1 MMEKEILL
9 QVKNLVTEFKSDNE
23 LIKAVNDI
31 SFTLHKGETI
41 GIVGES
47 GSGKSV
53 TSLSIMQLIPNPPG
67 RVSGG
72 EILYHSKKNGIK
84 NLRTLSNQEMRTY
97 RGNEIAMIFQ
107 EPMTSLNPVY
117 SCGTQVMEAIILHQK
132 INKKEAKQKT
142 LHLFSQVQLPDPE
155 RMFDAYPHEISG
167 GQKQRVMIA
176 MAMSCNPRILIADEP
191 TTALDVTVQKNIL
204 DLMLQLQK
212 EHEMGIMF
220 ITHDLG
226 VIAELADVVMV
237 MYKGKVV
244 EQGPVLEIFT
254 NPQHPYTKSLLAC
267 RPPLDKRILRL
278 PVSSDFMKVDE
289 QGQMIEIAKSVSES
303 INSVIVSKEQRLAEH
318 KELYARKKIVEIK
331 NIKTYFPKHKSF
343 FGKTTDWL
351 KAVDDVT
358 LDVYEG
364 ETLGLVGESGCGKT
378 TLGRTILRLNEPTSG
393 EIYFEQKNVL
403 AYSPKEMR
411 ALRKDMQ
418 IIFQDPYSSLNPRI
432 SIGKSIMEPMQVHN
446 MLSSTQERKDRV
458 LELLKKVGLE
468 EKHFNRYPHE
478 FSGGQ
483 RQRVCI
489 ARALALNPKFIIC
502 DESVSALDVSV
513 QAQVLNLLND
523 LKREFKFTYIFIS
536 HDLSVVK
543 FMSDRMAVMNK
554 GKIVELGEADSI
566 YMNPQTDYTKKLIN
580 SIPKGQLDDI
590 KASIEKKK
598 SFEIQNTI

>member
-1 MMEKEILL
+1 
-9 QVKNLVTEFKSDNE
+9 
-23 LIKAVNDI
+23 LIKAVNDV

-72 EILYHSKKNGIK
+72 DILYHSKHKGTV
-84 NLRTLSNQEMRTY
+84 NLRNLPVKEMRSF

-117 SCGTQVMEAIILHQK
+117 TCGNQVMEVILLHQK
-132 INKKEAKQKT
+132 VTKKEAKNKT
-142 LHLFSQVQLPDPE
+142 IKLFEQVQLPDPE
-155 RMFDAYPHEISG
+155 RIFKSYPHEISG

-191 TTALDVTVQKNIL
+191 TTALDVTVQKTIL
-204 DLMLQLQK
+204 DLMLKLQK
-212 EHEMGIMF
+212 EHDMGIMF

-226 VIAELADVVMV
+226 VIAELADKVMV

-244 EQGPVLEIFT
+244 EQGPVLEIFS
-254 NPQHPYTKSLLAC
+254 NPKHPYTKSLLAC
-267 RPPLDKRILRL
+267 RPPLDKRIVRL
-278 PVSSDFMKVDE
+278 PVSSDFMKTDE
-289 QGQMIEIAKSVSES
+289 NGNMIEIAKTVSEA
-303 INSVIVSKEQRLAEH
+303 INSVIITKEQRDAEH
-318 KELYARKKIVEIK
+318 KILYSRDKILELQ
-331 NIKTYFPKHKSF
+331 NIKTYFPKNKSF
-343 FGKTTDWL
+343 FGKTQEWV
-351 KAVDDVT
+351 KAVDDVS

-378 TLGRTILRLNEPTSG
+378 TLGRTILRLNEPTEG
-393 EIYFEQKNVL
+393 KIFFQRNDLLRLKDED
-403 AYSPKEMR
+403 MR
-411 ALRKDMQ
+411 HLRKDMQ

-432 SIGKSIMEPMQVHN
+432 TIGEAILEPMQVHN
-446 MLSSTQERKDRV
+446 MFSSNRQRKERV
-458 LELLKKVGLE
+458 IELLNKVGLE
-468 EKHFNRYPHE
+468 AKQFNRYPHE

-489 ARALALNPKFIIC
+489 ARALALDPKFIIC

-543 FMSDRMAVMNK
+543 FMSDRMAVMQK
-554 GKIVELGEADSI
+554 GKIVEMGDADSV
-566 YMNPQTDYTKKLIN
+566 YLNPKTDYTKELIN
-580 SIPKGQLDDI
+580 SIPKGQLADI
-590 KASIEKKK
+590 RSSIEKKRLGDL
-598 SFEIQNTI
+598 I

>member
-1 MMEKEILL
+1 M
-9 QVKNLVTEFKSDNE
+9 N
-23 LIKAVNDI
+23 
-31 SFTLHKGETI
+31 
-41 GIVGES
+41 
-47 GSGKSV
+47 
-53 TSLSIMQLIPNPPG
+53 
-67 RVSGG
+67 
-72 EILYHSKKNGIK
+72 
-84 NLRTLSNQEMRTY
+84 
-97 RGNEIAMIFQ
+97 
-107 EPMTSLNPVY
+107 
-117 SCGTQVMEAIILHQK
+117 
-132 INKKEAKQKT
+132 
-142 LHLFSQVQLPDPE
+142 
-155 RMFDAYPHEISG
+155 
-167 GQKQRVMIA
+167 
-176 MAMSCNPRILIADEP
+176 
-191 TTALDVTVQKNIL
+191 
-204 DLMLQLQK
+204 QLQEK
-212 EHEMGIMF
+212 
-220 ITHDLG
+220 
-226 VIAELADVVMV
+226 
-237 MYKGKVV
+237 Y
-244 EQGPVLEIFT
+244 
-254 NPQHPYTKSLLAC
+254 
-267 RPPLDKRILRL
+267 ILN
-278 PVSSDFMKVDE
+278 K
-289 QGQMIEIAKSVSES
+289 
-303 INSVIVSKEQRLAEH
+303 
-318 KELYARKKIVEIK
+318 
-331 NIKTYFPKHKSF
+331 
-343 FGKTTDWL
+343 
-351 KAVDDVT
+351 
-358 LDVYEG
+358 
-364 ETLGLVGESGCGKT
+364 
-378 TLGRTILRLNEPTSG
+378 
-393 EIYFEQKNVL
+393 KNVL

>member
-1 MMEKEILL
+1 MQKEVLL
-9 QVKNLVTEFKSDNE
+9 EVKNLVTEFKSDGE
-23 LIKAVNDI
+23 FVKAVNDV

-67 RVSGG
+67 RVFGG
-72 EILYHSKKNGIK
+72 EMLYHSKDKGVV
-84 NLRTLSNQEMRTY
+84 NLRNLPADEMRSF

-117 SCGTQVMEAIILHQK
+117 TCGNQVMETILLHQK
-132 INKKEAKQKT
+132 VSKKEAKKKT
-142 LHLFSQVQLPDPE
+142 LKLFEQVQLPDPE
-155 RMFDAYPHEISG
+155 RIFNVYPHQISG

-176 MAMSCNPRILIADEP
+176 MAMSCNPRVLIADEP
-191 TTALDVTVQKNIL
+191 TTALDVTVQKTIL
-204 DLMLQLQK
+204 DLMLQLQR
-212 EHEMGIMF
+212 EHDMGIMF

-226 VIAELADVVMV
+226 VIAELADKVMV

-244 EQGPVLEIFT
+244 EQGPVLEIFS

-267 RPPLDKRILRL
+267 RPPLDKRLMRL
-278 PVSSDFMKVDE
+278 PVSADFMKTDAE
-289 QGQMIEIAKSVSES
+289 GNMIEIPTTVSEA
-303 INSVIVSKEQRLAEH
+303 INSVIITKDQRIAEH
-318 KELYARKKIVEIK
+318 KELYARDKILEIQ
-331 NIKTYFPKHKSF
+331 NVKTYFPKTKTF
-343 FGKTTDWL
+343 FGKTIDYV

-378 TLGRTILRLNEPTSG
+378 TLGRTILRLNEPTEGKMFFQRSDLLRLKP
-393 EIYFEQKNVL
+393 ED
-403 AYSPKEMR
+403 MR
-411 ALRKDMQ
+411 QLRKDMQ

-432 SIGKSIMEPMQVHN
+432 TIGEALMEPMQVHHI
-446 MLSSTQERKDRV
+446 LSNNNQRKEKV
-458 LELLKKVGLE
+458 YELLNKVGLT
-468 EKHFNRYPHE
+468 EKQFNRYPHE

-543 FMSDRMAVMNK
+543 FMSDRMVVMNK
-554 GKIVELGEADSI
+554 GKIEEMGDADEI
-566 YMNPQTDYTKKLIN
+566 YMNPQSSYTKKLIS
-580 SIPKGQLDDI
+580 SIPKGQLTDI
-590 KASIEKKK
+590 KASIEKKRM
-598 SFEIQNTI
+598 SFDIA

>member
-1 MMEKEILL
+1 MQKEVLL
-9 QVKNLVTEFKSDNE
+9 EVKNLVTEFKSDGE
-23 LIKAVNDI
+23 LMKAVNDI

-72 EILYHSKKNGIK
+72 EILYHSKNKGVV
-84 NLRTLSNQEMRTY
+84 NLRNLASEEMRSF

-117 SCGTQVMEAIILHQK
+117 TCGDQVMEVILLHQK
-132 INKKEAKQKT
+132 CTKKEAKKKT
-142 LHLFSQVQLPDPE
+142 IKLFEQVQLPDPE
-155 RMFDAYPHEISG
+155 RIFSVYPHQISG

-176 MAMSCNPRILIADEP
+176 MAMSCNPRVLIADEP
-191 TTALDVTVQKNIL
+191 TTALDVTVQKTIL
-204 DLMLQLQK
+204 DLMLQLQR

-226 VIAELADVVMV
+226 VIAELADKVMV

-244 EQGPVLEIFT
+244 EQGPVLEIFS
-254 NPQHPYTKSLLAC
+254 NPKHPYTKSLLAC
-267 RPPLDKRILRL
+267 RPPLDKRLMRL
-278 PVSSDFMKVDE
+278 PVSADFMKTDDE
-289 QGQMIEIAKSVSES
+289 GNMVEIPTTVSEA
-303 INSVIVSKEQRLAEH
+303 INSVIITKEQRDNEH
-318 KELYARKKIVEIK
+318 KELYSRSKILEIQ
-331 NIKTYFPKHKSF
+331 NIKTYFPKNKTF
-343 FGKTTDWL
+343 FGRTIDYV

-378 TLGRTILRLNEPTSG
+378 TLGRTILRLTEPTEG
-393 EIYFEQKNVL
+393 KIFFQRNDLLRLK
-403 AYSPKEMR
+403 PDDMR
-411 ALRKDMQ
+411 QLRKDMQ

-432 SIGKSIMEPMQVHN
+432 TVGEALMEPMQVHN
-446 MLSSTQERKDRV
+446 ILSNNGQRKEKV
-458 LELLKKVGLE
+458 YELLKKVGLE
-468 EKHFNRYPHE
+468 EKQFGRYPHE

-489 ARALALNPKFIIC
+489 ARALSLNPKFIIC

-543 FMSDRMAVMNK
+543 FMSDRMVVMNQ
-554 GKIVELGEADSI
+554 GKIEEMGDADQI
-566 YMNPQTDYTKKLIN
+566 YLNPQSDYTKNLIS
-580 SIPKGQLDDI
+580 SIPKGQLTDI

-598 SFEIQNTI
+598 MSFDIA

>member
-1 MMEKEILL
+1 MQKEVLL
-9 QVKNLVTEFKSDNE
+9 EVKNLVTEFKSDGE
-23 LIKAVNDI
+23 FVKAVNDV

-67 RVSGG
+67 RIFGG
-72 EILYHSKKNGIK
+72 ELLYHSKHKGVV
-84 NLRTLSNQEMRTY
+84 NLRNLSSEEMRSF

-117 SCGTQVMEAIILHQK
+117 TCGSQVMEAIILHQK
-132 INKKEAKQKT
+132 VSKKEAKKKT
-142 LHLFSQVQLPDPE
+142 IKLFEQVQLPDPE
-155 RMFDAYPHEISG
+155 RIFNVYPHQISG

-176 MAMSCNPRILIADEP
+176 MAMSCNPRVLIADEP
-191 TTALDVTVQKNIL
+191 TTALDVTVQKTIL
-204 DLMLQLQK
+204 DLMLKLQR
-212 EHEMGIMF
+212 EHDMGIMF

-226 VIAELADVVMV
+226 VIAELADKVMV

-244 EQGPVLEIFT
+244 EQGPVLEIFS
-254 NPQHPYTKSLLAC
+254 NPKHPYTKSLLAC
-267 RPPLDKRILRL
+267 RPPLDKRIKRL
-278 PVSSDFMKVDE
+278 PVSADFMSTDSD
-289 QGQMIEIAKSVSES
+289 GNMLEIPTTVSET
-303 INSVIVSKEQRLAEH
+303 INSVIITKEQREAEH
-318 KELYARKKIVEIK
+318 KELYSRSKILEIQ
-331 NIKTYFPKHKSF
+331 NIKTYFPKTKSF
-343 FGKTTDWL
+343 FGQTIDYV

-378 TLGRTILRLNEPTSG
+378 TLGRTILRLNEPTEG
-393 EIYFEQKNVL
+393 KIFFQRNDLLLLKPED
-403 AYSPKEMR
+403 MR
-411 ALRKDMQ
+411 QLRKDMQ

-432 SIGKSIMEPMQVHN
+432 TIGEALMEPMQVHHI
-446 MLSSTQERKDRV
+446 LSNNNQRKEKV
-458 LELLKKVGLE
+458 YELLNKVGLT
-468 EKHFNRYPHE
+468 EKQFGRYPHE

-502 DESVSALDVSV
+502 DESVSALDVSI

-543 FMSDRMAVMNK
+543 FMSDRMVVMNK
-554 GKIVELGEADSI
+554 GKIEEMGDADEI
-566 YMNPQTDYTKKLIN
+566 YMNPQSQYTKNLIN
-580 SIPKGQLDDI
+580 SIPKGQLTDI
-590 KASIEKKK
+590 QASIDKKK
-598 SFEIQNTI
+598 MSFDIA

>member
-1 MMEKEILL
+1 MQKEVLL
-9 QVKNLVTEFKSDNE
+9 EVKNLVTEFKSDGE
-23 LIKAVNDI
+23 FVKAVNDV

-67 RVSGG
+67 RVFGG
-72 EILYHSKKNGIK
+72 EMLYHSKDKGVV
-84 NLRTLSNQEMRTY
+84 NLRNLPAEEMRSF

-117 SCGTQVMEAIILHQK
+117 TCGNQVMEAILLHQK
-132 INKKEAKQKT
+132 VSKKEAKKKT
-142 LHLFSQVQLPDPE
+142 LKLFEQVQLPDPE
-155 RMFDAYPHEISG
+155 RIFNVYPHQISG

-176 MAMSCNPRILIADEP
+176 MAMSCNPRVLIADEP
-191 TTALDVTVQKNIL
+191 TTALDVTVQKTIL
-204 DLMLQLQK
+204 DLMLQLQR
-212 EHEMGIMF
+212 EHDMGIMF

-226 VIAELADVVMV
+226 VIAELADKVMV

-244 EQGPVLEIFT
+244 EQGPVLEIFS

-267 RPPLDKRILRL
+267 RPPLDKRLMRL
-278 PVSSDFMKVDE
+278 PVSADFMKTDE
-289 QGQMIEIAKSVSES
+289 EGNMIEIPTTVSEA
-303 INSVIVSKEQRLAEH
+303 INSVVITKEQRIAEH
-318 KELYARKKIVEIK
+318 KELYARDKILEIQ
-331 NIKTYFPKHKSF
+331 NVKTYFPKTKTF
-343 FGKTTDWL
+343 FGKTIDYV

-378 TLGRTILRLNEPTSG
+378 TLGRTILRLNEPTEGKMFFQRSDLLRLKP
-393 EIYFEQKNVL
+393 ED
-403 AYSPKEMR
+403 MR
-411 ALRKDMQ
+411 QLRKDMQ

-432 SIGKSIMEPMQVHN
+432 TIGEALMEPMQVHN
-446 MLSSTQERKDRV
+446 ILSNNNQRKEKV
-458 LELLKKVGLE
+458 YELLNKVGLT
-468 EKHFNRYPHE
+468 EKQFNRYPHE

-543 FMSDRMAVMNK
+543 FMSDRMVVMNK
-554 GKIVELGEADSI
+554 GKIEEMGDADEI
-566 YMNPQTDYTKKLIN
+566 YMNPQSSYTKKLIS
-580 SIPKGQLDDI
+580 SIPKGQLTDI
-590 KASIEKKK
+590 KASIERKKM
-598 SFEIQNTI
+598 SFDIA

>member
-1 MMEKEILL
+1 MQKEVLL
-9 QVKNLVTEFKSDNE
+9 EVKNLVTEFKSDGE
-23 LIKAVNDI
+23 LMKAVNDV

-72 EILYHSKKNGIK
+72 EILYHSKDKGVVNFRS
-84 NLRTLSNQEMRTY
+84 LPSEQMRAF
-97 RGNEIAMIFQ
+97 RGNEVAMIFQ

-117 SCGTQVMEAIILHQK
+117 TCGNQVMEVILLHQK
-132 INKKEAKQKT
+132 VSKKEAKKKT
-142 LHLFSQVQLPDPE
+142 IKLFEQVQLPDPE
-155 RMFDAYPHEISG
+155 RIFRVYPHQISG

-176 MAMSCNPRILIADEP
+176 MAMSCNPRVLIADEP
-191 TTALDVTVQKNIL
+191 TTALDVTVQKTIL
-204 DLMLQLQK
+204 DLMLQLQR
-212 EHEMGIMF
+212 EQEMGIMF

-226 VIAELADVVMV
+226 VIAELADKVMV

-244 EQGPVLEIFT
+244 EQGPVLEIFS
-254 NPQHPYTKSLLAC
+254 NPKHPYTKSLLAC
-267 RPPLDKRILRL
+267 RPPLDKRLMRL
-278 PVSSDFMKVDE
+278 PVSADFMKTDDE
-289 QGQMIEIAKSVSES
+289 GNMIEIATTVSEA
-303 INSVIVSKEQRLAEH
+303 INSVIITKEQRDKEH
-318 KELYARKKIVEIK
+318 KELYSRDKILEIQ
-331 NIKTYFPKHKSF
+331 NIKTYFPKNKTF
-343 FGKTTDWL
+343 FGKTIDYV

-378 TLGRTILRLNEPTSG
+378 TLGRTILRLNEPTEG
-393 EIYFEQKNVL
+393 KIFFQRNDLLRLKPED
-403 AYSPKEMR
+403 MR
-411 ALRKDMQ
+411 MLRKDMQ

-432 SIGKSIMEPMQVHN
+432 TIGEALMEPMQVHQI
-446 MLSSTQERKDRV
+446 LSNNNQRKEKV
-458 LELLKKVGLE
+458 YELLNKVGLT
-468 EKHFNRYPHE
+468 EKQFGRYPHE

-489 ARALALNPKFIIC
+489 ARALSLNPKFIIC

-543 FMSDRMAVMNK
+543 FMSDRMCVMNK
-554 GKIVELGEADSI
+554 GKIEEMGDADQI
-566 YMNPQTDYTKKLIN
+566 YLNPQTEYTKNLIS
-580 SIPKGQLDDI
+580 SIPKGQLTDI
-590 KASIEKKK
+590 KASIEKKRA
-598 SFEIQNTI
+598 SDLISI

>member
-1 MMEKEILL
+1 MQKEVLL
-9 QVKNLVTEFKSDNE
+9 EVKNLVTEFKSDGE
-23 LIKAVNDI
+23 FVKAVNDV

-67 RVSGG
+67 RVFGG
-72 EILYHSKKNGIK
+72 EMLYHSKDKGVV
-84 NLRTLSNQEMRTY
+84 NLRNLPAEEMRSF

-117 SCGTQVMEAIILHQK
+117 TCGNQVMEVIMLHQK
-132 INKKEAKQKT
+132 VSKKEAKKKT
-142 LHLFSQVQLPDPE
+142 IKLFEQVQLPDPE
-155 RMFDAYPHEISG
+155 RIFSVYPHQISG

-176 MAMSCNPRILIADEP
+176 MAMSCNPRVLIADEP
-191 TTALDVTVQKNIL
+191 TTALDVTVQKTIL
-204 DLMLQLQK
+204 DLMLQLQR
-212 EHEMGIMF
+212 EHDMGIMF

-226 VIAELADVVMV
+226 VIAELADKVMV

-244 EQGPVLEIFT
+244 EQGPVLEIFS
-254 NPQHPYTKSLLAC
+254 NPKHPYTKSLLAC
-267 RPPLDKRILRL
+267 RPPLDKRLMRL
-278 PVSSDFMKVDE
+278 PVSADFMSTDAE
-289 QGQMIEIAKSVSES
+289 GNMLEIPTTVSEA
-303 INSVIVSKEQRLAEH
+303 INSVIITKEQREAEH
-318 KELYARKKIVEIK
+318 KELYSRAKILEIQ
-331 NIKTYFPKHKSF
+331 NIKTYFPKNKTF
-343 FGKTTDWL
+343 LGKTIDYV

-378 TLGRTILRLNEPTSG
+378 TLGRTILRLNEPTEG
-393 EIYFEQKNVL
+393 KIFFQRNDLLRLKPED
-403 AYSPKEMR
+403 MR
-411 ALRKDMQ
+411 QLRKDMQ

-432 SIGKSIMEPMQVHN
+432 TIGEALMEPMQVHN
-446 MLSSTQERKDRV
+446 ILSNNSQRKERV
-458 LELLKKVGLE
+458 YELLNKVGLT
-468 EKHFNRYPHE
+468 EKQYGRYPHE

-543 FMSDRMAVMNK
+543 FMSDRMVVMNK
-554 GKIVELGEADSI
+554 GKIEEMGDADEI
-566 YMNPQTDYTKKLIN
+566 YLNPQSQYTKNLIS
-580 SIPKGQLDDI
+580 SIPKGQLTDI

-598 SFEIQNTI
+598 MSFDIA

>member
-1 MMEKEILL
+1 MQKEVLL
-9 QVKNLVTEFKSDNE
+9 EVKNLVTEFKSDGE
-23 LIKAVNDI
+23 FVKAVNDV

-67 RVSGG
+67 RVFGG
-72 EILYHSKKNGIK
+72 EMLYHSKDKGVV
-84 NLRTLSNQEMRTY
+84 NLRNLPAEEMRSF

-117 SCGTQVMEAIILHQK
+117 TCGNQVMEVIMLHQK
-132 INKKEAKQKT
+132 VSKKEAKKKT
-142 LHLFSQVQLPDPE
+142 IKLFEQVQLPDPE
-155 RMFDAYPHEISG
+155 RIFSVYPHQISG

-176 MAMSCNPRILIADEP
+176 MAMSCNPRVLIADEP
-191 TTALDVTVQKNIL
+191 TTALDVTVQKTIL
-204 DLMLQLQK
+204 DLMLQLQR
-212 EHEMGIMF
+212 EHDMGIMF

-226 VIAELADVVMV
+226 VIAELADKVMV

-244 EQGPVLEIFT
+244 EQGPVLEIFS

-267 RPPLDKRILRL
+267 RPPLDKRLMRL
-278 PVSSDFMKVDE
+278 PVSADFMSTDAE
-289 QGQMIEIAKSVSES
+289 GNMLEIPTSVSEA
-303 INSVIVSKEQRLAEH
+303 INSVIITKEQREAEH
-318 KELYARKKIVEIK
+318 KELYSRAKILEIQ
-331 NIKTYFPKHKSF
+331 NIKTYFPKNKTF
-343 FGKTTDWL
+343 FGKTIDYV

-378 TLGRTILRLNEPTSG
+378 TLGRTILRLNEPTEG
-393 EIYFEQKNVL
+393 KIFFQRNDLLRLKPED
-403 AYSPKEMR
+403 MR
-411 ALRKDMQ
+411 QLRKDMQ

-432 SIGKSIMEPMQVHN
+432 TIGEALMEPMQVHN
-446 MLSSTQERKDRV
+446 ILSSNSQRKEKV
-458 LELLKKVGLE
+458 YELLNKVGLT
-468 EKHFNRYPHE
+468 EKQYGRYPHE

-543 FMSDRMAVMNK
+543 FMSDRMVVMNK
-554 GKIVELGEADSI
+554 GKIEEMGDADEI
-566 YMNPQTDYTKKLIN
+566 YLNPQSQYTKNLIS
-580 SIPKGQLDDI
+580 SIPKGQLTDI
-590 KASIEKKK
+590 KASIEKKRM
-598 SFEIQNTI
+598 SFDIA

>member
-1 MMEKEILL
+1 MEKEILL
-9 QVKNLVTEFKSDNE
+9 QVKNLVTEFKSDGE

-67 RVSGG
+67 RISGG
-72 EILYHSKKNGIK
+72 EILYHSKNDGIK
-84 NLRTLSNQEMRTY
+84 NLRSLPSKQMRSF

-117 SCGTQVMEAIILHQK
+117 TCGSQVMEAILLHQK
-132 INKKEAKQKT
+132 ISKKDAKLKT
-142 LHLFSQVQLPDPE
+142 IALFEQVQLPDPA
-155 RMFDAYPHEISG
+155 RIFDSYPHQISG

-191 TTALDVTVQKNIL
+191 TTALDVTVQKTIL

-212 EHEMGIMF
+212 EQDMGIMF

-226 VIAELADVVMV
+226 VIAELADKVMV

-244 EQGPVLEIFT
+244 EQGPVLEIFS
-254 NPQHPYTKSLLAC
+254 NPKHPYTKSLLAC
-267 RPPLDKRILRL
+267 RPPLDKRIMRL
-278 PVSSDFMKVDE
+278 PVSSDFMKTDE
-289 QGQMIEIAKSVSES
+289 SGNMIEIAKTVSEA
-303 INSVIVSKEQRLAEH
+303 INSVIVTREQRFLEH
-318 KELYARKKIVEIK
+318 RELYSRSKILELQ
-331 NIKTYFPKHKSF
+331 NIKTYFPKNKGF
-343 FGKTTDWL
+343 FGKATEWI
-351 KAVDDVT
+351 KAVDDVS

-378 TLGRTILRLNEPTSG
+378 TLGRTILRLNEPSSG
-393 EIYFEQKNVL
+393 KIFFERKDLLRMEQE
-403 AYSPKEMR
+403 EMR
-411 ALRKDMQ
+411 HLRKDMQ

-432 SIGKSIMEPMQVHN
+432 TIGEAIMEPMQVHN
-446 MLSSTQERKDRV
+446 VLSNNKQRKEKV
-458 LELLKKVGLE
+458 YELLKKVGLE
-468 EKHFNRYPHE
+468 EKQFNRYPHE

-489 ARALALNPKFIIC
+489 ARALSLNPKFIIC

-543 FMSDRMAVMNK
+543 FMSDRMAVMK
-554 GKIVELGEADSI
+554 SGKIVELGDADLI
-566 YMNPQTDYTKKLIN
+566 YMKPQTEYTKKLI
-580 SIPKGQLDDI
+580 SAIPKGQLEDI
-590 KASIEKKK
+590 EASIEKKK
-598 SFEIQNTI
+598 RFEIPTTF